1 MIEVELKVVSG
12 HKDGLLMALGEVLL
26 ANQFTLL
33 RHRRANTPEGVAMT
47 LVVKGPEANL
57 LRLEEQLGTHYMVGS
72 FEAGIYDPNAP
83 IAPLPP
89 AAAMA
94 PASPAPA
101 PAATTPTPAKPVGNG
116 AADQK
121 RIEQLL
127 PQIARE
133 YPQIF
138 GPLVALEHGLDPA
151 QREATMR
158 YIGTRVGAWVYKRDF
173 ALGARQP
180 LAGSIGHIALPA
192 MKQVLPVRQDS
203 DALATTGSPFASPD
217 RKATAPQCHFL
228 RGFLE
233 GVLNEPGHLGV
244 VRVSEIG
251 CRSCGDEECRFVFHV

>member
-33 RHRRANTPEGVAMT
+33 RHRRANTANGVAMT

-57 LRLEEQLGTHYMVGS
+57 LRLEEQLGTHYMVSS

-89 AAAMA
+89 LTDAVVPAA
-94 PASPAPA
+94 PAV
-101 PAATTPTPAKPVGNG
+101 AAPAKPAGNG

-138 GPLVALEHGLDPA
+138 GPLVALEHGLEPA

-158 YIGTRVGAWVYKRDF
+158 YIGARVGAWVYKRDF

-180 LAGSIGHIALPA
+180 LTGSITHIALPA
-192 MKQVLPVRQDS
+192 MKQLLPVRGDS
-203 DALATTGSPFASPD
+203 EALTTSGSPFASPE
-217 RKATAPQCHFL
+217 RKVTAPQCHFL

-244 VRVSEIG
+244 VRVSETS
-251 CRSCGDEECRFVFHV
+251 CRSCGDEECKFVFHV

>member
-33 RHRRANTPEGVAMT
+33 RHRRANTADGVVMT

-57 LRLEEQLGTHYMVGS
+57 LRLEEQLGTHYMVSS

-83 IAPLPP
+83 VAPLPP
-89 AAAMA
+89 SAVAVAA
-94 PASPAPA
+94 PAAPA
-101 PAATTPTPAKPVGNG
+101 PATQAAPAKPASNG

-138 GPLVALEHGLDPA
+138 GPLVSLEHGLEPA

-173 ALGARQP
+173 SLGARQP
-180 LAGSIGHIALPA
+180 LAGSITHIALPA
-192 MKQVLPVRQDS
+192 LKQLLPVRGDG
-203 DALATTGSPFASPD
+203 DALATSGSPFASPD
-217 RKATAPQCHFL
+217 RKVTAPQCHFL

-244 VRVSEIG
+244 VRVSETG